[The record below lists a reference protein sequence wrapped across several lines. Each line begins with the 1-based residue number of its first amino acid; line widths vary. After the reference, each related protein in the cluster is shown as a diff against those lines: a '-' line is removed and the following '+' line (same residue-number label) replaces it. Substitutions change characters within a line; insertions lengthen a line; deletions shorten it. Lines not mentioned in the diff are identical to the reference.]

1 MAGAVSLHANV
12 LAAAVSAHAARKAQI
27 GMYVGVARVAL
38 IVYDILICLGRES
51 RYVWNTKFR
60 VSSVLYYAVRYP
72 VLAYQIFSIAYTPT
86 TPQVS
91 LSICNIHTVASSR
104 IVLTSPTSCDT
115 ISQFCFTLST
125 TFTRIAIVLSFIM
138 RAYVVVPKVFIAYLA
153 IGFLAVVGLMSIILD
168 VVQTAQMS
176 CTEASNPLPPPAF
189 VVTFL
194 SLLVFDV
201 LSSALITWGVIR
213 MISDMGGFRR
223 LSSQHI
229 GKLIIRSGALYFFI
243 ITGLQIA
250 SIVIYWLPQG
260 VYSLVLNN
268 WLITLSAVLVTHF
281 LLDLRELVHGRTEN
295 SGSSSNLPTMAFAK
309 SPGAKK
315 DGFDISLGLVDD
327 FTDDTFEL
335 TDTSGVRTQDDR
347 EWARHAGGD
356 ESAQV
361 TSMAWPLEDLA
372 ARARRVEE
380 ELGFTE
386 QL

>member
-1 MAGAVSLHANV
+1 MCWLLPSRHMRLVKHRHVRGRSAS
-12 LAAAVSAHAARKAQI
+12 SAHRLRYLD
-27 GMYVGVARVAL
+27 MPRARVAL
-38 IVYDILICLGRES
+38 RLEYEVPGVQRLVLCRSLPSTCVSDILHRI
-51 RYVWNTKFR
+51 YADNP
-60 VSSVLYYAVRYP
+60 SV
-72 VLAYQIFSIAYTPT
+72 
-86 TPQVS
+86 
-91 LSICNIHTVASSR
+91 SICNIHTVASSR